1 MNEITKAEIEVCYVI
16 GVMGARDDPH
26 HNYTKPLG
34 PWIAEQGCHL
44 LTGGMG
50 GVMAAV
56 SEEFCAAN
64 YRNGKC
70 IGVIPTD
77 GHANKWV
84 EVAVASPYARFNEN
98 KSEGVSANH
107 SNIHYSDV
115 VIALPGGNGTKDEV
129 GLAVEQG
136 TPVIVYAPEDMWA
149 SYPAGAPKTDDI
161 SVVQQFV
168 ADSLL
173 TSQPL
178 AATRINEVLA
188 R

>member
-1 MNEITKAEIEVCYVI
+1 MNELFSTEIEIGYII
-16 GVMGARDDPH
+16 GVMGERDKPH
-26 HNYTKPLG
+26 HAYTKPLG
-34 PWIAEQGCHL
+34 QWIAEQGYHL

-77 GHANKWV
+77 GHANAWV
-84 EVAVASPYARFNEN
+84 EVVVDSPYARFHE
-98 KSEGVSANH
+98 SEKVSANH

-136 TPVIVYAPEDMWA
+136 TPVIVYAPENRWE

-161 SVVQQFV
+161 SVVQEFV
-168 ADSLL
+168 ANSLL
-173 TSQPL
+173 TLQPL
-178 AATRINEVLA
+178 AATRINEALA

>member
-1 MNEITKAEIEVCYVI
+1 MNALFSTEIEIGYII
-16 GVMGARDDPH
+16 GVMGERDNPH
-26 HNYTKPLG
+26 HAYTKPLG
-34 PWIAEQGCHL
+34 QWIAKQGYHL
-44 LTGGMG
+44 LTGGMD

-56 SEEFCAAN
+56 SQEFCAAN

-77 GHANKWV
+77 GHANAWV
-84 EVAVASPYARFNEN
+84 EVAVASPYARFN

-115 VIALPGGNGTKDEV
+115 VIALPGGNGTKNEV
-129 GLAVEQG
+129 GLAVEKK
-136 TPVIVYAPEDMWA
+136 TPVIVFAPETMWE
-149 SYPAGAPKTDDI
+149 SYPAAAPKTNDI
-161 SVVQQFV
+161 TVVQQFV

-173 TSQPL
+173 TLQPL
-178 AATRINEVLA
+178 AAKRINEALA